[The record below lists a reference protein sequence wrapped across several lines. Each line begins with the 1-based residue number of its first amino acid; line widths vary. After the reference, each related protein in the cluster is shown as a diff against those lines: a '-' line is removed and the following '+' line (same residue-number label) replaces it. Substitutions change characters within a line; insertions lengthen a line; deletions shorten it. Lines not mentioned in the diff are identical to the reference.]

1 MNSKGKGFPMRW
13 TRHRFARRSGR
24 GALLW
29 AQRRS
34 GGTEAWIKAALVAL
48 ALIGIAWSRPAAAAM
63 CRVPAALLCEG
74 CVERLS
80 IRVAADGRCR
90 VSFSSA
96 ASSEQTVT
104 GKFVDINVETEAP
117 RPTIHRVSA
126 SHLWAARHTVPL
138 RVSPACFV
146 FNGRRFCE

>member
-1 MNSKGKGFPMRW
+1 MRG
-13 TRHRFARRSGR
+13 TQQRFATQSVR
-24 GALLW
+24 GA
-29 AQRRS
+29 APRAKRR
-34 GGTEAWIKAALVAL
+34 GGVETWLKAWLAAVTLT
-48 ALIGIAWSRPAAAAM
+48 GIAWSQPAMAAV

-80 IRVAADGRCR
+80 IRVTAGGSCR

-96 ASSEQTVT
+96 TSSEQTAT

-117 RPTIHRVSA
+117 RATIHRVSA
-126 SHLWAARHTVPL
+126 PHLSAVRHPVPL